1 MLPRHLLVGGMPT
14 VTNFKAAGV
23 LFTDGI
29 HVLAGF
35 QPGKN
40 AISGIGG
47 SREGSETIRQT
58 AFREAIEELL
68 EPVSDVKFIVQSLV
82 DRYKCHPVIRKGTY
96 RFLVLSFM
104 DLLHILQEAKAVGLK
119 SQIYKTV
126 PTTIAALLKKR
137 KPTPTSEVTTLM
149 LLPVKVTDL
158 DLSGIDLDP
167 HFAEDLLSI

>member
-1 MLPRHLLVGGMPT
+1 MPSI
-14 VTNFKAAGV
+14 FKAAGI
-23 LFTDGI
+23 LFTDGV

-47 SREGSETIRQT
+47 SREGSETIRHT
-58 AFREAIEELL
+58 ALREALEELL
-68 EPVSDVKFIVQSLV
+68 EPVVTPLHLIQSLV

-96 RFLVLSFM
+96 RFLTLDFE
-104 DLLHILQEAKAVGLK
+104 DLLHILQEAKAVDLK

-126 PTTIAALLKKR
+126 PTKMAALLNKR
-137 KPTPTSEVTTLM
+137 KPTPSSEVTTLM
-149 LLPVKVTDL
+149 LLPVKAT
-158 DLSGIDLDP
+158 DLSGIDP